1 MKIKGT
7 AAALSG
13 TTQFTSS
20 TAVWVANTNATTH
33 KTVTP
38 ALAQEILVGMKALN
52 QLKNKGYE
60 EKDKLLSTKYEDNLR
75 CFMKK
80 CNESKTLTDDD
91 YTDMKEELNKEFGT
105 LNGI

>member
-33 KTVTP
+33 KTVT
-38 ALAQEILVGMKALN
+38 
-52 QLKNKGYE
+52 
-60 EKDKLLSTKYEDNLR
+60 LR
-75 CFMKK
+75 
-80 CNESKTLTDDD
+80 NTDDNAD
-91 YTDMKEELNKEFGT
+91 LGT
-105 LNGI
+105 LVVPAAGGVVIHLNIGEGLRGTAALMATQVDKNSGR

>member
-33 KTVTP
+33 KTVT
-38 ALAQEILVGMKALN
+38 
-52 QLKNKGYE
+52 
-60 EKDKLLSTKYEDNLR
+60 LR
-75 CFMKK
+75 
-80 CNESKTLTDDD
+80 NTDDNAD
-91 YTDMKEELNKEFGT
+91 LGT
-105 LNGI
+105 LVVPAAGGVVIHLNIGEGLRGDAALSATQVDKNSGR